1 MTSAPFSAGTGKP
14 RLAVPANACDC
25 HMHVFD
31 GRYPLAAAAPAVP
44 DAPAQDYRKLQQRLG
59 TMRAVVVAPSMYGS
73 DNRCTLDATAALG
86 PAARCVVT
94 LTEDTPA
101 AEVARL
107 HELGARGFRF
117 NLYRS
122 STNRIDTLKS
132 IAERVAPFGWHAQLM
147 LDADQLVDGVSHLH
161 GLPIPIVLDHMV
173 RLPQAGG
180 RRHPAYSIVQS
191 LLDRGGTWLKLS
203 LATAARLIGT
213 PGEVEIHAAAR
224 AWVSQAPERM
234 LWGSDWPHVMAT
246 LEGWPMPDDATVLD
260 FLSDWAPDPARR
272 QILVDNPA
280 QLYGF

>member
-1 MTSAPFSAGTGKP
+1 
-14 RLAVPANACDC
+14 
-25 HMHVFD
+25 MHVFD

-44 DAPAQDYRKLQQRLG
+44 DASARDYRRLQQRLG
-59 TMRAVVVAPSMYGS
+59 TTRAVVVAPSMYGL
-73 DNRCTLDATAALG
+73 DNRCTLEATAALG

-94 LTEDTPA
+94 LAEDTPT

-107 HELGARGFRF
+107 HGQGARGFRF

-122 STNRIDTLKS
+122 SMNRIDTLKS
-132 IAERVAPFGWHAQLM
+132 LAERVAPFGWHAQLM
-147 LDADQLVDGVSHLH
+147 LDANQLVDGVSHLQS
-161 GLPIPIVLDHMV
+161 LPIPVVLDHMV

-180 RRHPAYSIVQS
+180 RRHPAYAIVQT
-191 LLDRGGTWLKLS
+191 LLDSGSTWLKLS

-213 PGEVEIHAAAR
+213 PGEIEIHAAAR

-246 LEGWPMPDDATVLD
+246 LEGWPVPDDAAMLD
-260 FLSDWAPDPARR
+260 FLSDWAPDSARR
-272 QILVDNPA
+272 RRILVDNPA